1 MTRTLSILF
10 IAISTISFSQIN
22 VATKANLLFPTAEPT
37 WKSVSSSAVD
47 AYEATGENN
56 VGFNVGLSVKI
67 GLVGNLS
74 LMPEIYYTTFKND
87 FTDPISNTTL
97 EVKNNRADMPI
108 LLAYNVIK
116 PFDIFAGPVAS
127 YNLSTDNQY
136 NDFKENAKNE
146 FTAGF
151 QIGVQFQ
158 IKKLIF
164 TGRYEGAFTEDQ
176 REFINNNSGQTI
188 RYDNRP
194 SLFIAGVGYEF

>member
-1 MTRTLSILF
+1 MR
-10 IAISTISFSQIN
+10 
-22 VATKANLLFPTAEPT
+22 
-37 WKSVSSSAVD
+37 
-47 AYEATGENN
+47 GE
-56 VGFNVGLSVKI
+56 
-67 GLVGNLS
+67 
-74 LMPEIYYTTFKND
+74 
-87 FTDPISNTTL
+87 
-97 EVKNNRADMPI
+97 
-108 LLAYNVIK
+108 
-116 PFDIFAGPVAS
+116 FAGQGLGPAGDRAANGVGDAEVPDRLLHRGRNHVDDAPVTGRLHA
-127 YNLSTDNQY
+127 TDRGLHQRMVREQMALEGVEELFEAIEAHRHY
-136 NDFKENAKNE
+136 MMDSGGFLLRRAENAKNE

>member
-97 EVKNNRADMPI
+97 EVKNNRADLPI

-116 PFDIFAGPVAS
+116 PLDIFAGPIAS

-151 QIGVQFQ
+151 QIGAQFQ